1 MTTEKRLITFV
12 GCAFHRD
19 RECPAFA
26 NTCSFDV
33 RCEAAGAEMGPIR
46 LSYPGT
52 SSYIPLIIKLTDID
66 KQI

>member
-1 MTTEKRLITFV
+1 MTTEKRPITFV
-12 GCAFHRD
+12 GCASHRD
-19 RECPAFA
+19 RECPVSA

-33 RCEAAGAEMGPIR
+33 KFEAAGAEMGPLR